1 MCRVYNV
8 LKALLLVV
16 KIIPIVGFSQQ
27 VDSLRTPE
35 IFSSQIAM
43 FNGMPM
49 DTESVVFL
57 GNSITFWGNW
67 TERLQNM
74 TVKNR
79 GIAGDNTY
87 GVLERLDGILVHKP
101 KLIFLMIGV
110 NDLAQ
115 GFPDELIVHNINK
128 IVDRIQQ
135 QSPTTELVLQS
146 LLPVNPTMGKL
157 SSHTQHAGRIPGL
170 NCMLKGIA
178 KTKGAHYLDL
188 YSQFVDSD
196 GYLRKNL
203 TWDGVHL
210 TEEGY
215 KIWVK
220 MLKCTYFF

>member
-27 VDSLRTPE
+27 VDSLRRPE

-49 DTESVVFL
+49 ETESVVFL

-110 NDLAQ
+110 NDLAR
-115 GFPDELIVHNINK
+115 GF
-128 IVDRIQQ
+128 
-135 QSPTTELVLQS
+135 S
-146 LLPVNPTMGKL
+146 G
-157 SSHTQHAGRIPGL
+157 
-170 NCMLKGIA
+170 
-178 KTKGAHYLDL
+178 
-188 YSQFVDSD
+188 
-196 GYLRKNL
+196 
-203 TWDGVHL
+203 
-210 TEEGY
+210 
-215 KIWVK
+215 
-220 MLKCTYFF
+220 